1 MDRFQRAKAVWIGEE
16 AKEYNQFAGFY
27 CRIIRNGD
35 WTMHAAVAAR
45 SYYRL
50 YINGEMAASGP
61 ARTAKHCARVDELSV
76 AVSGSVDVA
85 IEVAAYAK
93 PGNYSNDCTLEPGM
107 LTAELTDDG
116 GEVLAATG
124 AVEPSS
130 GKAGMA
136 AAPGAGRTTG
146 AVEPSCGK
154 AGTAA
159 APGAE
164 RTTGDGV
171 WRCRPL
177 RMRRA
182 LAETM
187 SHSRGIVEYYDLDEK
202 SDAWRHGAGTDWRT
216 PVAVEESVT
225 YLKRRAPYPSYKR
238 IPVEQLS
245 EITDMVP
252 SEGGESGAVL
262 GLARL
267 FNREWYEMIPKEN
280 CFLEGLRKEQDAPFT
295 GQLRRE
301 RDGAAGKERFC
312 GASGEERFCVVPGE
326 APAALLFQRD
336 TSELGFL
343 EIYVETERECTL
355 DVINSDHLH
364 FYGSLRS
371 NSYVTRYHLAQG
383 SYHLITFEPKL
394 TRFVKLIFRTEG
406 EVRLSAPCLI
416 DDSYP
421 DEHAGVFLCSDGELN
436 RIYDAAR
443 RTLRLNTL
451 DIFMDCPQRERGGW
465 LCDSQFTAAGA
476 WQLFGDLAVEKD
488 FIENFMLTDADEM
501 WHGFFPEVYP
511 GSKKDAGDPGIANW
525 SYWLLTELSDYYD
538 RSGDEAFIAQ
548 CRARVERFVEGL
560 LSLRGESGLIEGLK
574 NQFVDWSLSN
584 KSFCL
589 SPISVPNNCLAV
601 CVLEKM
607 SALYGRADW
616 RAAADEMRSVIESMD
631 DTAGLFEGGGD
642 SATFVNGKLKRGECL
657 TESGAALELWSG
669 FHGTDDAYIRRF
681 VNTMGVAP
689 KYRADPNVGRA
700 NVFIGQIIRFD
711 VLARLGKLDA
721 LVKEWKEL
729 YLPQL
734 AEGSGT
740 LYENYAAF
748 SGCHGAN
755 GVTGALLTSHVL
767 GLGAPLQRTKT
778 VRIAPHPCRLRW
790 ARGTARCAEGMISL
804 CWSADEETH
813 EFDMRLMLPRGWSY
827 TLDLPFELS
836 GWTVRLNGET
846 VS

>member
-27 CRIIRNGD
+27 CRITRSGD
-35 WTMHAAVAAR
+35 WTLHAAVAAR

-130 GKAGMA
+130 GKAGM
-136 AAPGAGRTTG
+136 
-146 AVEPSCGK
+146 
-154 AGTAA
+154 AA

-301 RDGAAGKERFC
+301 RDGGQGRN
-312 GASGEERFCVVPGE
+312 AS
-326 APAALLFQRD
+326 
-336 TSELGFL
+336 
-343 EIYVETERECTL
+343 
-355 DVINSDHLH
+355 
-364 FYGSLRS
+364 
-371 NSYVTRYHLAQG
+371 
-383 SYHLITFEPKL
+383 
-394 TRFVKLIFRTEG
+394 
-406 EVRLSAPCLI
+406 
-416 DDSYP
+416 
-421 DEHAGVFLCSDGELN
+421 
-436 RIYDAAR
+436 AAR
-443 RTLRLNTL
+443 RERSASASCRVRRLPRFCFRGTPRSW
-451 DIFMDCPQRERGGW
+451 DFWRFMWR
-465 LCDSQFTAAGA
+465 
-476 WQLFGDLAVEKD
+476 
-488 FIENFMLTDADEM
+488 
-501 WHGFFPEVYP
+501 
-511 GSKKDAGDPGIANW
+511 
-525 SYWLLTELSDYYD
+525 
-538 RSGDEAFIAQ
+538 RSGS
-548 CRARVERFVEGL
+548 AR
-560 LSLRGESGLIEGLK
+560 
-574 NQFVDWSLSN
+574 W
-584 KSFCL
+584 
-589 SPISVPNNCLAV
+589 
-601 CVLEKM
+601 M
-607 SALYGRADW
+607 
-616 RAAADEMRSVIESMD
+616 
-631 DTAGLFEGGGD
+631 
-642 SATFVNGKLKRGECL
+642 
-657 TESGAALELWSG
+657 
-669 FHGTDDAYIRRF
+669 
-681 VNTMGVAP
+681 
-689 KYRADPNVGRA
+689 
-700 NVFIGQIIRFD
+700 
-711 VLARLGKLDA
+711 
-721 LVKEWKEL
+721 
-729 YLPQL
+729 
-734 AEGSGT
+734 
-740 LYENYAAF
+740 
-748 SGCHGAN
+748 
-755 GVTGALLTSHVL
+755 
-767 GLGAPLQRTKT
+767 
-778 VRIAPHPCRLRW
+778 
-790 ARGTARCAEGMISL
+790 
-804 CWSADEETH
+804 
-813 EFDMRLMLPRGWSY
+813 
-827 TLDLPFELS
+827 
-836 GWTVRLNGET
+836 
-846 VS
+846 